1 MSWLVNFYK
10 STIGMKVAMA
20 LTGIILVGFVIVH
33 MLGNLQVFLGEEAL
47 NAYAAALHSKP
58 ALVWAARLVLLG
70 SVLLHMY
77 SAVILTLR
85 SRAARPVRYVKVEP
99 QAATYAS
106 RTLVYGGAI
115 IVLFLVFHLMHLTV
129 GNAHPAFV
137 PGNAYQNVVVGFSE
151 LPVVVVYVIANL
163 VLGLHLFHGVYALTR
178 SLGLTNPKYSRLA
191 RAIATGIAVM
201 VAGANVIMPIA
212 TYFRIG
218 IH

>member
-20 LTGIILVGFVIVH
+20 LTGLILVGFVIVH

>member
-20 LTGIILVGFVIVH
+20 ITGIILVGFVIVH
-33 MLGNLQVFLGEEAL
+33 MLGNLQIFLGEEAF

-58 ALVWAARLVLLG
+58 ALIWAVRLTLLG
-70 SVLLHMY
+70 SIGLHMY

-85 SRAARPVRYVKVEP
+85 SRAARPTRYVKVDP

-106 RTLVYGGAI
+106 RTIVFGGLI
-115 IVLFLVFHLMHLTV
+115 IVLYLVYHLMHLTV
-129 GNAHPAFV
+129 GNAHPNFIE
-137 PGNAYQNVVVGFSE
+137 GNAYQNVLIGFSR
-151 LPVVVVYVIANL
+151 LPAVVVYVLANL
-163 VLGLHLFHGVYALTR
+163 VLGLHLYHGTFALTR
-178 SLGLTNPKYSRLA
+178 TLGVSGPKYSALA
-191 RAIATGIAVM
+191 RAIATGIAVV
-201 VAGANVIMPIA
+201 VASVNVILPLA